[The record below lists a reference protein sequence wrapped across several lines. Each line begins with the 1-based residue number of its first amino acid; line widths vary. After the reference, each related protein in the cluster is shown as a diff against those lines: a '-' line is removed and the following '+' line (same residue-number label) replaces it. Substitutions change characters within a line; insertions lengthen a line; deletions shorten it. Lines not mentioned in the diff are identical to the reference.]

1 MTQRNPTGCA
11 SAMEEPSIRMQSARA
26 KSCCAVVAPP
36 RPKEVPRRSGRFE
49 LSTDR
54 ILRKKD
60 MRKILFLLPF
70 CLPVC
75 LSAAVIN
82 VEFKFTPFVG
92 DPEKD
97 KEVETVPGQAHIFL
111 NNVPVADQEVRANKV
126 PVLFEDHEIA
136 PAVWVP
142 VKSLGGV
149 LRKGK
154 NKIRIEFEPKEAGA
168 NYRAELRWASVTNQ
182 VTERQNGNSGT
193 NTNEANI
200 GVLDRKATGKV
211 VMEKEFTADFA
222 PDKPWH
228 HYPAVTTLSDADKKK
243 IAALLAERADWFKP
257 DFAPIY
263 KALAPNEQ
271 IQVDQIRHAKCLD
284 AAYRDGLRLQAPSY
298 DDLEFVTTGGPEVV
312 VRSNKGDLFG
322 LNEKSFAVV
331 KDEPTQM
338 CAGIALSTVFPPHLV
353 VVRNAAGAWE
363 TVY

>member
-1 MTQRNPTGCA
+1 
-11 SAMEEPSIRMQSARA
+11 
-26 KSCCAVVAPP
+26 
-36 RPKEVPRRSGRFE
+36 
-49 LSTDR
+49 
-54 ILRKKD
+54 

-70 CLPVC
+70 CLPLC

-92 DPEKD
+92 DPQKD
-97 KEVETVPGQAHIFL
+97 KEVETVPGQAHVFL
-111 NNVPVADQEVRANKV
+111 NNVPDADQEVPANKV

-136 PAVWVP
+136 PSVWVP

-154 NKIRIEFEPKEAGA
+154 NKIRIEFEPKDAGA
-168 NYRAELRWASVTNQ
+168 NYRAELRWASIMDK
-182 VTERQNGNSGT
+182 VTETHHEDSGT
-193 NTNEANI
+193 NTNEANG

-228 HYPAVTTLSDADKKK
+228 HYPAVTALSDADKKS

-257 DFAPIY
+257 DFASVY
-263 KALAPNEQ
+263 KALEPNEQ
-271 IQVDQIRHAKCLD
+271 IQVKQIRHAKCLD
-284 AAYRDGLRLQAPSY
+284 AAYQDGLRLQAPSY

-312 VRSNKGDLFG
+312 VRSKKGDLFG

-331 KDEPTQM
+331 KDAPTQM
-338 CAGIALSTVFPPHLV
+338 CAGIALSTVFPPRLT
-353 VVRNAAGAWE
+353 VVRNPAGVWE
-363 TVY
+363 MIY